1 MLKYLLKYDLKYIF
15 KFIIIFYSLAFF
27 FGTLARIFL
36 SVENSLVMEIIGK
49 ICSGTAISMMFSIL
63 INNLMRLWVRFKQN
77 LYGDESY
84 LTHTLPVKKQTL
96 YMSKIITAV
105 ISVFVSVI
113 VIALTLYITYYSKE
127 NIEFIKNLLL
137 PFADIYESSVLKI
150 LLAFFVVFFLEF
162 ANILQAGFTGIIL
175 GHKIMDT
182 AKTGFSVIFGFLVYI
197 ATQVFSVVVMLIF
210 GLFNENFMNLFITK
224 NAIDIP
230 TVKEVVYL
238 AIAVYSISLIVIY
251 FINQYLFKKGVNVD

>member
-15 KFIIIFYSLAFF
+15 KFIIIFYSLALF
-27 FGTLARIFL
+27 FGTLSRIFL
-36 SVENSLVMEIIGK
+36 SIENSLVMEIIGR
-49 ICSGTAISMMFSIL
+49 ICSCTAISMMFSIL

-127 NIEFIKNLLL
+127 NIEFLKNLIL
-137 PFADIYESSVLKI
+137 PFADIYGSSVLKI
-150 LLAFFVVFFLEF
+150 ILAFLVVFFLEF

-175 GHKIMDT
+175 GHKMNS
-182 AKTGFSVIFGFLVYI
+182 AKTGFSVIYGFLVYI
-197 ATQVFSVVVMLIF
+197 ATQVFAVVVMLIF
-210 GLFNENFMNLFITK
+210 GLFNDDFMNLFVTK
-224 NAIDIP
+224 SAIDIGA
-230 TVKEVVYL
+230 VKAVVWL
-238 AIAVYSISLIVIY
+238 AIAVYSISLIIIY
-251 FINQYLFKKGVNVD
+251 FVNQFLFKKGVNVD

>member
-15 KFIIIFYSLAFF
+15 KFIIIFYSLALF
-27 FGTLARIFL
+27 FGTLSRIFL
-36 SVENSLVMEIIGK
+36 SIENSLVMEIIGR

-127 NIEFIKNLLL
+127 NIEFLKNLIL
-137 PFADIYESSVLKI
+137 PFADIYGSSVLKI
-150 LLAFFVVFFLEF
+150 ILAFLVVFFLEF

-175 GHKIMDT
+175 GHKMNS
-182 AKTGFSVIFGFLVYI
+182 AKTGFSVIYGFLVYI
-197 ATQVFSVVVMLIF
+197 ATQVFAVVVMLIF
-210 GLFNENFMNLFITK
+210 GLFNDDFMNLFVTK
-224 NAIDIP
+224 SAIDIGA
-230 TVKEVVYL
+230 VKAVVWL
-238 AIAVYSISLIVIY
+238 AIAVYSISLIIIY
-251 FINQYLFKKGVNVD
+251 FVNQFLFKKGVNVD

>member
-15 KFIIIFYSLAFF
+15 KLIVIFYSLALF
-27 FGTLARIFL
+27 FGALTRVFL
-36 SVENSLVMEIIGK
+36 SVENSLAIEIIGR

-63 INNLMRLWVRFKQN
+63 INTLMRLWVRFKQN

-96 YMSKIITAV
+96 YLSKIITAV
-105 ISVFVSVI
+105 ISVFISVI
-113 VIALTLYITYYSKE
+113 VITLTLFIAYYSKE
-127 NIEFIKNLLL
+127 NFEFIKNLIL
-137 PFADIYESSVLKI
+137 PFADIYESSVLGI
-150 LLAFFVVFFLEF
+150 ILAFLVVFFLEF

-175 GHKIMDT
+175 GHKMSSS
-182 AKTGFSVIFGFLVYI
+182 KTGFSVLYGFLVYI
-197 ATQVFSVVVMLIF
+197 ATQVFAVVALF
-210 GLFNENFMNLFITK
+210 ACALFNDNFMNLFVTQ

-230 TVKEVVYL
+230 TIKTVVWL
-238 AIAVYSISLIVIY
+238 SIAVYSISLIVVY